1 MTWFKVDDR
10 LWGHP
15 KWLATP
21 IRARALWATAGS
33 WSAGM
38 GTDGRIPRHVIA
50 VFGHNTKDA
59 SALVESGLWREVK
72 DGWRFHGWE
81 EFQPDA
87 ASEKARRN
95 AASDG
100 GAMGNHVRW
109 HVARNISVPSCGF
122 CSGDIA
128 PESGGDRGGDSPP
141 NPPDPTRP
149 DTRSDAVVSPS
160 VVGDGDQASIVQ
172 FRTRA
177 SGDGLTLGGKN

>member
-21 IRARALWATAGS
+21 ARSRALWASAGS
-33 WSAGM
+33 WCAGQ
-38 GTDGRIPRHVIA
+38 GTDGKVPRHVLPILGGNA
-50 VFGHNTKDA
+50 RDA
-59 SALVESGLWREVK
+59 AALVTAGLWRETR
-72 DGWRFHGWE
+72 DGWRFHGWD

-87 ASEKARRN
+87 ASEKARRS

-109 HVARNISVPSCGF
+109 HVARNITVPSCGY

-128 PESGGDRGGDSPP
+128 PESGGDRVTDSPP

-149 DTRSDAVVSPS
+149 DTRSD
-160 VVGDGDQASIVQ
+160 
-172 FRTRA
+172 
-177 SGDGLTLGGKN
+177 DGLSSVGGSHSPKSKSSTYVTRESQSLGIGADD